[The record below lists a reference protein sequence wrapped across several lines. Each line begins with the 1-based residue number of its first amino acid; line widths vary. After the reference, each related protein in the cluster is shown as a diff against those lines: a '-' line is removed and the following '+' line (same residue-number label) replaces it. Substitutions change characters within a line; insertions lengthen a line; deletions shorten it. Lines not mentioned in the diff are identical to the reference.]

1 MNNNHTVYRSELA
14 KVLPLERIGFH
25 LKGLL
30 LLIEGVASTA
40 AGQEVLPGG
49 VALHVL
55 SAGHVSGVPCRKE
68 QSTVHR

>member
-1 MNNNHTVYRSELA
+1 M
-14 KVLPLERIGFH
+14 LPLERIEFDP
-25 LKGLL
+25 KGLL

-55 SAGHVSGVPCRKE
+55 SAGHISGIPCRKE
-68 QSTVHR
+68 QSTVRR